1 MRTISLRMP
10 DRLLEE
16 IDRLV
21 EQGSYANR
29 TDAFRDAARLLV
41 RSQVGILQGEPLPL
55 DKDELWEETM
65 RDLAKRG
72 SVDP

>member
-1 MRTISLRMP
+1 MKNISLRVP
-10 DRLLEE
+10 DRLLED

-41 RSQVGILQGEPLPL
+41 RSQVGILKGPPAPL
-55 DKDELWEETM
+55 DKDEVWNETM
-65 RDLAKRG
+65 RGLSKR
-72 SVDP
+72 DP

>member
-1 MRTISLRMP
+1 MKNISLRMP
-10 DRLLEE
+10 DRLLED

-41 RSQVGILQGEPLPL
+41 RSQVGILKGEPAPL
-55 DKDELWEETM
+55 DKDEVWDETI
-65 RDLAKRG
+65 RDLSKG
-72 SVDP
+72 DP